1 MTYSSTQEGHQVQK
15 LSKNRKGYLKVHGEV
30 NQMEKLYIF
39 SFLLI
44 FFILANIGKTATGQ
58 TCSQMPKQSKE
69 IKLMTTSFLGRK
81 DKGKK
86 FLQDTDC
93 TVGREEIVEMKKSK
107 LRENLIREK
116 K

>member
-1 MTYSSTQEGHQVQK
+1 MDEKILIKSQE
-15 LSKNRKGYLKVHGEV
+15 NYIGEV
-30 NQMEKLYIF
+30 MPKFLLKAFGVLYIF

-107 LRENLIREK
+107 LRENRIREK